1 MKSTVRTLAY
11 LALLVFPTGLWAVE
25 PEPAIKFPASMSVI
39 EFRQPSPGSFIVRL
53 AMGPGVEVYANKPE
67 NVFYSHVGATLFVSD
82 SVGKLV
88 KAKVNYPVGVKIEGP
103 VVGDLFV
110 YRGSVDMTVVL
121 DNEDAAGP
129 HALTL
134 KVAGFSRSS
143 SACLGTAKL
152 MVERK

>member
-11 LALLVFPTGLWAVE
+11 LALLAFPTGLWAVE
-25 PEPAIKFPASMSVI
+25 PEPANRFPASIHVI
-39 EFRQPSPGSFIVRL
+39 EFSDPSPRTFIVRL
-53 AMGPGVEVYANKPE
+53 AIGPGVDAYANKPE

-82 SVGKLV
+82 SVGKVV

-110 YRGSVDMTVVL
+110 YRGSIDMTVEI
-121 DNEDAAGP
+121 DDENAAGP
-129 HALTL
+129 HTLTL